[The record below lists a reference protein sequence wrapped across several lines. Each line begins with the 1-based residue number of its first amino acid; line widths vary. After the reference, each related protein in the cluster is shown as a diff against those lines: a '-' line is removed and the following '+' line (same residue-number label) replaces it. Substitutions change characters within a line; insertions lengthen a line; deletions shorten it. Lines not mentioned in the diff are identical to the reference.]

1 MLNSLLHS
9 GAIEI
14 ITVAIGGA
22 VGALAKDCIEDN
34 AIMLPHVQDGKLFLG
49 FIGAIIV
56 GSFVGMAF
64 DGNFVTAALAG
75 YTGKSVLENLL
86 NKGGI
91 KARILNK
98 IEKVK

>member
-1 MLNSLLHS
+1 MLNALDGKSLVEILIVALG
-9 GAIEI
+9 GAI
-14 ITVAIGGA
+14 
-22 VGALAKDCIEDN
+22 GALAKDCIEDN
-34 AIMLPHVQDGKLFLG
+34 AIMLPHIQDGKLFLG

-56 GSFVGMAF
+56 GGFVGLAF

-91 KARILNK
+91 KARVLNQ
-98 IEKVK
+98 EVKVK

>member
-1 MLNSLLHS
+1 MINSLLSS

-22 VGALAKDCIEDN
+22 IGALAKDCVEDN

-56 GSFVGMAF
+56 GGFVGMAF

-91 KARILNK
+91 KARVLNK
-98 IEKVK
+98 EIKVK